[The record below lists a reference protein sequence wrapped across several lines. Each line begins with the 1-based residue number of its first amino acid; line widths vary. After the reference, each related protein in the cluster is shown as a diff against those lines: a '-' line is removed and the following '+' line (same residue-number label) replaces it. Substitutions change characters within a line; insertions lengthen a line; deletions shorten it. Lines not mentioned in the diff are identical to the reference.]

1 MSAPEHLPQET
12 AYQEPGRVPYEPGR
26 DPMSRLS
33 RFLGE
38 FLAPLFLI
46 AVLIS
51 VYEVVARYLFASP
64 TVWVHEMT
72 ILLSAICFVVSGLY
86 SLERREH
93 IRITV
98 LSDRLPPRLR
108 RMLDWLGFA
117 LAMIFLV
124 AVAWGGF
131 KLGWQALVLWETTQ
145 SAFNS
150 PTQAILKPL
159 IVVVAA
165 LMVLQ
170 LLIHRRRG
178 LHW

>member
-1 MSAPEHLPQET
+1 MAAPDTPRPE
-12 AYQEPGRVPYEPGR
+12 AGRAPYEPGR
-26 DPMSRLS
+26 DPLSRLS

-38 FLAPLFLI
+38 FLAPLFLV

-51 VYEVVARYLFASP
+51 VYEVIARYLFASP
-64 TVWVHEMT
+64 TVWVHETT

-98 LSDRLPPRLR
+98 LVDRFPPGLR
-108 RMLDWLGFA
+108 RAIDWLGLVLA
-117 LAMIFLV
+117 LVFLV

-131 KLGWQALVLWETTQ
+131 KLGWEALRLWETTQ

-150 PTQAILKPL
+150 PTPAILKPL
-159 IVVVAA
+159 IVLVAG

-170 LLIHRRRG
+170 LLAHRRRG